1 MRWGMAFQITDD
13 IMDYR
18 ETSDTTGKPVGND
31 LREGLLTYPLL
42 SIVNE
47 SNQNQLLQDIKN
59 LNHGGNEQEIIDYV
73 IAQGGIDNTYGS
85 HNNIVMMRYL
95 HYNLY
100 VILMAKSF

>member
-1 MRWGMAFQITDD
+1 MTLWIIA
-13 IMDYR
+13 

-59 LNHGGNEQEIIDYV
+59 LNHGGNEQGDYRLCYRS
-73 IAQGGIDNTYGS
+73 GWY
-85 HNNIVMMRYL
+85 R
-95 HYNLY
+95 
-100 VILMAKSF
+100 